1 MNKVRNI
8 QTVVKNLLC
17 TACGTCVHICPSK
30 AIEMQETPGGLL
42 FAQVNEDK
50 CTQCGLCLEICPGD
64 HLNAGVLTE
73 QADPFKGQVLSAYCG
88 RAADPDIFT
97 HGQSGG
103 VATALLCHLL
113 ENGDIDKA
121 LVTQMPEDGSLR
133 PVCVLT
139 DDKDQISK
147 AQGSKYCPVPLN
159 AYLPPANEYDYSK
172 LAVVGLPCHFHGICN
187 RVSQKKFKRPLLI
200 GLICERIMSFAVIEY
215 LIQKSRLPR
224 SSVISMR
231 YKDKSL
237 GGWPG
242 NISITSNT
250 GQTAAVSS
258 HHRMWCKG
266 LFTPPCCYLCFDKM
280 NVLSDIVL
288 GDAWGVDENK
298 EGSSVIL
305 ARTARGH
312 KIIEEARRAG
322 IIQVDPIDPEAVFKG
337 QHIETKRRDWTALT
351 STWQQMGNQP
361 PEFNIQPQWYAD
373 IYDLDQKPHLKKIN
387 KAVKL
392 FEVLSS
398 KKMLKQT
405 QQKYFLS
412 RIKLKL
418 LILLHM
424 NNATSKNN
432 EK

>member
-200 GLICERIMSFAVIEY
+200 GLICERVMSFAVIEY

-224 SSVISMR
+224 SSVIAMR

-337 QHIETKRRDWTALT
+337 QHIETKRRDWTAFT
-351 STWQQMGNQP
+351 KAWRRAGYQP
-361 PEFNIQPQWYAD
+361 PEFGIKSRQQTL
-373 IYDLDQKPHLKKIN
+373 LD
-387 KAVKL
+387 VKL
-392 FEVLSS
+392 ENKYHRTICQSLKLVQAASY
-398 KKMLKQT
+398 KKLIRKAHI
-405 QQKYFLS
+405 KYFLYRIRNKIS
-412 RIKLKL
+412 RLIKA
-418 LILLHM
+418 IL
-424 NNATSKNN
+424 
-432 EK
+432 